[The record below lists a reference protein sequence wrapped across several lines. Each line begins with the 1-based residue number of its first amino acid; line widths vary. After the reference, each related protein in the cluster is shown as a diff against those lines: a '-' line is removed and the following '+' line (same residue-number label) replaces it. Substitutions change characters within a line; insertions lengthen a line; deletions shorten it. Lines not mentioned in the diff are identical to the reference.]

1 MKTVKIIAN
10 IIIALIV
17 LVPLLMFAFWI
28 FVALLAFILLLAI
41 VVKLSGGRVNININ
55 SIEKPISPK
64 Y

>member
-17 LVPLLMFAFWI
+17 LVPLLMFVFWI

-64 Y
+64 D